1 MNVWGKHER
10 SWRRKNKRAVSPII
24 ATILL
29 VAITVVLAAV
39 LYILIQQYTKNGSN
53 GSPLGTAFAFGR
65 STDATSSTGP
75 SQNNYYNMT
84 IEQASSTLTFGM
96 LLFELKAPGGSVFA
110 TTIAVGVV
118 NPRGVVEAEYCL
130 GTQTP
135 VSTLPTACTG
145 QGTWVYEGAHCGAPA
160 YTSTCSSTSVITS
173 SSFLSLVD
181 DTATGS
187 LAGYTL
193 YALGQGAYSGSVS
206 GPIT

>member
-1 MNVWGKHER
+1 MNIWGKNER

-53 GSPLGTAFAFGR
+53 GSPLGTAFAFSG
-65 STDATSSTGP
+65 STDASSTG
-75 SQNNYYNMT
+75 NNYYNMT
-84 IEQASSTLTFGM
+84 IEQAGSTLSFGN
-96 LLFELKAPGGSVFA
+96 LLFQLKTAGGSVFVTGVA
-110 TTIAVGVV
+110 LLVV
-118 NPRGVVEAEYCL
+118 NPSGVTEAAFCMGSITTGGVTCAGSGGWVYNGNHCSAPAF
-130 GTQTP
+130 T
-135 VSTLPTACTG
+135 TACT
-145 QGTWVYEGAHCGAPA
+145 
-160 YTSTCSSTSVITS
+160 STSVLST
-173 SSFLSLVD
+173 SSFLSLAV
-181 DTATGS
+181 TPNTVS